1 MNTPLFELCCDNP
14 DAVLL
19 AQQFQV
25 PRIELCSALSAGGI
39 TPSAAFIRWTRSV
52 YSGELSVLI
61 RPREG
66 NFLYTKIEQ
75 MLIRSE
81 ILDALQLGA
90 DRIVCGALNS
100 EGLPDSEL
108 LSEWIRLAGS
118 KKLVFHRAID
128 DSASLL
134 NSLQILIDHGVS
146 AVLSSGGKSSA
157 FDARSEIKQM
167 VEMAAGRIEIMPG
180 GGITPTNVVQI
191 IQETGVSAIHASC
204 SVNTPTNSSQLF
216 PSHRF
221 TDPDRVRDMMSV
233 LSLLSL

>member
-39 TPSAAFIRWTRSV
+39 TPSSAFIRWTRSV

-66 NFLYTKIEQ
+66 NFLFSKTEQ
-75 MLIRSE
+75 MLIQSE

-108 LSEWIRLAGS
+108 LSGWIRLTGS

-128 DSASLL
+128 DSANLL

-146 AVLSSGGKSSA
+146 AVLSSGGRSSA

-180 GGITPTNVVQI
+180 GGITPTNVVQMI
-191 IQETGVSAIHASC
+191 LETGVKSVHASC
-204 SVNTPTNSSQLF
+204 SVSSSDSNHTLF
-216 PSHRF
+216 PTLRY
-221 TDPDRVRDMMSV
+221 TDAERIREMMSV
-233 LSLLSL
+233 VSQISV